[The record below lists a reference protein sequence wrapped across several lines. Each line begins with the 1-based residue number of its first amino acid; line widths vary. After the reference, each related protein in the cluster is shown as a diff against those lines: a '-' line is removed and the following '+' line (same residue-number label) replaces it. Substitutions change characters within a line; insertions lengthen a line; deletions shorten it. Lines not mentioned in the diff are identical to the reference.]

1 MMSPAAAQVPFPRRL
16 PSAERM
22 MWITPER
29 VFYAGLLGEP
39 SMHTRGCLT
48 VHVAV
53 EAPLKVCVAGGP
65 WQQAEVAVVQPG
77 MPYQVACEGRHAIGL
92 LVEPETV
99 DMGTLPG
106 LLRSSGAVH
115 APEFAAHVR
124 QCHARMVAA
133 GAALDVRPADF
144 DPLFF
149 GAPLPP
155 RVLDPRIAAVLDRL
169 RADPSS
175 VLSAHECARQAGLSF
190 SRFLHLFR
198 EQAGVPF
205 RSLRSWKRARSLLHH
220 VTSAPPLVDLAL
232 DIGYPDSSHFSHSI
246 RQSYG
251 LKPRDIVAGSRK
263 LRVIAQGAVA

>member
-1 MMSPAAAQVPFPRRL
+1 MPCATARVLFPRRL
-16 PSAERM
+16 ASAERM
-22 MWITPER
+22 MWITPGR

-65 WQQAEVAVVQPG
+65 WQSAEVAVVPPG
-77 MPYQVACEGRHAIGL
+77 TPYRVACDGRHAIGL

-99 DMGTLPG
+99 DPEALPE
-106 LLRSSGAVH
+106 LLRASGAVH
-115 APEFAAHVR
+115 APDFAARVR
-124 QCHARMVAA
+124 QRHAWMVAA
-133 GAALDVRPADF
+133 GADLGLRPADF

-149 GAPLPP
+149 GAPLAP
-155 RVLDPRIAAVLDRL
+155 RALDPRIAAVLERL
-169 RADPSS
+169 RAEPSAA
-175 VLSAHECARQAGLSF
+175 LSAHECARQAGLSF

-205 RSLRSWKRARSLLHH
+205 RRLRSWKRARSLLHH

-263 LRVIAQGAVA
+263 LRVIAQGAPA

>member
-1 MMSPAAAQVPFPRRL
+1 MRSGPVEVPFPRRL
-16 PSAERM
+16 ASGERV

-29 VFYAGLLGEP
+29 VFYAGLLGQP

-48 VHVAV
+48 VHVAA
-53 EAPLKVCVAGGP
+53 EAPLKLRLRGGE
-65 WQQAEVAVVQPG
+65 WQAAEVAVVQPG
-77 MPYQVACEGRHAIGL
+77 TPYQVACEGRHAIGL

-99 DMGTLPG
+99 DPARLPG
-106 LLRSSGAVH
+106 LLRADGAVH
-115 APEFAAHVR
+115 APSFAAHVR

-133 GAALDVRPADF
+133 ASDLDLRPADF

-149 GAPLPP
+149 GAPLAP
-155 RVLDPRIAAVLDRL
+155 RVMDPRIAAVLERL
-169 RADPSS
+169 RAEPSAA
-175 VLSAHECARQAGLSF
+175 LSAHDCARQAGLSF

-198 EQAGVPF
+198 AQAGVPF
-205 RSLRSWKRARSLLHH
+205 RSLRSWKRARSLLQH
-220 VTSAPPLVDLAL
+220 VSGAPPLVDLAL

-263 LRVIAQGAVA
+263 LRVIAQGAAA

>member
-1 MMSPAAAQVPFPRRL
+1 MRSDPFPVPFPRRL
-16 PSAERM
+16 ASGERL

-39 SMHTRGCLT
+39 SMHTRGSLT
-48 VHVAV
+48 VHVAA
-53 EAPLKVCVAGGP
+53 EAPLKLRLQGGE
-65 WQQAEVAVVQPG
+65 WQTAEVAVVQPG
-77 MPYQVACEGRHAIGL
+77 RPYQVACEGRHAIGL
-92 LVEPETV
+92 LLEPETV
-99 DMGTLPG
+99 DPARLPE
-106 LLRSSGAVH
+106 LLRANGAVR
-115 APEFAAHVR
+115 APAFAAHVR

-133 GAALDVRPADF
+133 GAGLDLRPADF

-149 GAPLPP
+149 GAPLAARP
-155 RVLDPRIAAVLDRL
+155 LDPRIAAVLERL
-169 RADPSS
+169 RADPSAA
-175 VLSAHECARQAGLSF
+175 LSAHDGARQAGLSF

-220 VTSAPPLVDLAL
+220 VSAAPPLVDLAL

-263 LRVIAQGAVA
+263 LRVIAQAAMA